1 MAIRERKGR
10 ASPWQVYWNNP
21 LTGKRECANFATR
34 QEAEKH
40 DSLIKHRIR
49 FDRESF
55 KQGEEEEEKE
65 QAQDMTL
72 EACYLEYLK
81 EKKFTRGS
89 LAWQIGAMRYPLQKI
104 GLLPVTVITRKHLEQ
119 LKDEMLAMPVKP
131 ATIRGRLSVLRT
143 VLRWCV
149 AQGYIEA
156 VEFPKL
162 PQAQYEKFVPPT
174 PAELEAIMAVA
185 APHIVRTVVLG
196 AQCGVRVGP
205 SELFS
210 LTWDDVDLVRGV
222 LRVHGAKKNPNSPWR
237 EVPIRESLLPLF
249 RQWRQED
256 ADAGVPYLIH
266 HGGKPVESIKNA
278 WMQALR
284 RAGITRRIRPYD
296 LRHAFAT
303 ELIAGGVDIG
313 TVAKLMGH
321 SSPAMILMH
330 YQYVMDGQKRAAVE
344 ALPDLAH
351 VPKAMCPKGKALT
364 DRQ

>member
-10 ASPWQVYWNNP
+10 ASPWQCYWNNP

-55 KQGEEEEEKE
+55 RKGEEEKE

-81 EKKFTRGS
+81 TKQFAKKAIG
-89 LAWQIGAMRYPLQKI
+89 WQMDAMRYPLQKI
-104 GLLPVTVITRKHLEQ
+104 GLLPVTSISSRHLEQ
-119 LKDEMLAMPVKP
+119 LKAEMLTAMPVKS

-149 AQGYIEA
+149 EHGYMDP

-162 PQAQYEKFVPPT
+162 PPAQYEKFVPPT

-185 APHIVRTVVLG
+185 APHIVRTVILG

-205 SELFS
+205 SELFT
-210 LTWDDVDLVRGV
+210 LTWEDVDLVRGV
-222 LRVHGAKKNPNSPWR
+222 LRVHGAKKNPNAPWR

-256 ADAGVPYLIH
+256 AADGVLYLVH
-266 HGGKPVESIKNA
+266 HKGRPVESIKRA

-303 ELIAGGVDIG
+303 ELIAGGIDIG

-344 ALPDLAH
+344 SLPELVH
-351 VPKAMCPKGKALT
+351 VPKAMCPKEKALT
-364 DRQ
+364 ERQ

>member
-1 MAIRERKGR
+1 
-10 ASPWQVYWNNP
+10 
-21 LTGKRECANFATR
+21 
-34 QEAEKH
+34 
-40 DSLIKHRIR
+40 
-49 FDRESF
+49 
-55 KQGEEEEEKE
+55 
-65 QAQDMTL
+65 MTL

-81 EKKFTRGS
+81 EKNFTKKKLG
-89 LAWQIGAMRYPLQKI
+89 WQIDAMRYPLQKI
-104 GLLPVTVITRKHLEQ
+104 GLLPVTAITRKHLEQ
-119 LKDEMLAMPVKP
+119 LKAEMLTMPVKP

-149 AQGYIEA
+149 AQGYMGP

-162 PQAQYEKFVPPT
+162 PPAQYEKFVPPT
-174 PAELEAIMAVA
+174 PAELEAIMAVS

-205 SELFS
+205 SELFA

-222 LRVHGAKKNPNSPWR
+222 LRVHGAKKNPNAPWR
-237 EVPIRESLLPLF
+237 EVPIRESLLPLL

-266 HGGKPVESIKNA
+266 HGGKPVESVKRA
-278 WMQALR
+278 WTQALR

-351 VPKAMCPKGKALT
+351 VPKGMCPKRKALT
-364 DRQ
+364 ERQ